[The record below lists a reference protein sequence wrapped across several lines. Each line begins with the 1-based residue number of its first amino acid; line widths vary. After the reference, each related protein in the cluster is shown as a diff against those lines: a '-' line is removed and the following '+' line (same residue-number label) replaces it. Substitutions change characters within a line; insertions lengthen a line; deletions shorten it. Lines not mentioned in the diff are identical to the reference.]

1 MGGPTVWDVPPT
13 EPERTASF
21 PLLGGYRMKTGA
33 CVRGLVLAG
42 VLVSLA
48 AAGCRST
55 GSGTDT
61 TGGEGVTGSEFD
73 DGAAGSSDQ
82 AGMRGRAIGLETVY
96 FDYDS
101 FQIRDDARPL
111 LKGNAQTIS
120 GKPQW
125 PMIVVEGHCDERGSD
140 EYNLALGE
148 RRAEQVKRYL
158 VDLGV
163 PASRLDAVSFG
174 EANPAVQGHDEAA
187 WRYNRRSEFA
197 LSR

>member
-1 MGGPTVWDVPPT
+1 M
-13 EPERTASF
+13 
-21 PLLGGYRMKTGA
+21 
-33 CVRGLVLAG
+33 RGLVLAG

-55 GSGTDT
+55 GSGK
-61 TGGEGVTGSEFD
+61 GPGEGGVTGSEFD
-73 DGAAGSSDQ
+73 DGGATSSNSQ
-82 AGMRGRAIGLETVY
+82 AGQRGRAIGLETVY

-101 FQIRDDARPL
+101 FQIREDAKPL

-125 PMIVVEGHCDERGSD
+125 PMIVIEGHCDERGSE

-148 RRAEQVKRYL
+148 RRAQQVKRYL

-163 PASRLDAVSFG
+163 PAARLDTVSFG

-197 LSR
+197 LGR

>member
-1 MGGPTVWDVPPT
+1 
-13 EPERTASF
+13 
-21 PLLGGYRMKTGA
+21 MKAGA
-33 CVRGLVLAG
+33 TRGLVLAG
-42 VLVSLA
+42 VLLSLA

-55 GSGTDT
+55 GSGKE
-61 TGGEGVTGSEFD
+61 GGESGVTGSEFD
-73 DGAAGSSDQ
+73 DGSMSGADQ
-82 AGMRGRAIGLETVY
+82 AGQRGRAIGLETVY

-101 FQIRDDARPL
+101 FQIRDDAKPL

-125 PMIVVEGHCDERGSD
+125 PGIVIEGHCDERGSE

-148 RRAEQVKRYL
+148 RRAQQVKRYL

-163 PASRLDAVSFG
+163 PAARMDTVSFG

-197 LSR
+197 LSSSR

>member
-1 MGGPTVWDVPPT
+1 MD
-13 EPERTASF
+13 RQQHSS
-21 PLLGGYRMKTGA
+21 LGGQLGMSKGA

-55 GSGTDT
+55 GSGAGPT
-61 TGGEGVTGSEFD
+61 EGAVTGSEFD
-73 DGAAGSSDQ
+73 DGGASSGDL

-101 FQIRDDARPL
+101 FQIRDDAKPL
-111 LKGNAQTIS
+111 LKGNAQTIN
-120 GKPQW
+120 GKPTW
-125 PMIVVEGHCDERGSD
+125 PMIVIEGHCDERGSD

-163 PASRLDAVSFG
+163 PSSRLDTVSFG

>member
-1 MGGPTVWDVPPT
+1 M
-13 EPERTASF
+13 RASAF
-21 PLLGGYRMKTGA
+21 T
-33 CVRGLVLAG
+33 RGLVLAG
-42 VLVSLA
+42 VIGSLA
-48 AAGCRST
+48 ALGCSST
-55 GSGTDT
+55 GKDTDP
-61 TGGEGVTGSEFD
+61 TGGAGITGSEFD
-73 DGAAGSSDQ
+73 DGAAGMNDQ

-101 FQIRDDARPL
+101 FQIRSDAKPL

-120 GKPQW
+120 GKPNW
-125 PMIVVEGHCDERGSD
+125 PMIVIEGHCDERGSD

-163 PASRLDAVSFG
+163 PANRLDTVSFG

>member
-1 MGGPTVWDVPPT
+1 M
-13 EPERTASF
+13 
-21 PLLGGYRMKTGA
+21 
-33 CVRGLVLAG
+33 RGLVLAG
-42 VLVSLA
+42 VLLSLA

-55 GSGTDT
+55 GSDKGP
-61 TGGEGVTGSEFD
+61 GEGGVTGSEFD
-73 DGAAGSSDQ
+73 DGGATGSQSQ
-82 AGMRGRAIGLETVY
+82 AGQRGRAIGLETVY

-101 FQIRDDARPL
+101 FQIREDAKPL

-125 PMIVVEGHCDERGSD
+125 PAIVIEGHCDERGSD

-148 RRAEQVKRYL
+148 RRAQQVKRYL

-163 PASRLDAVSFG
+163 PANRLDTVSFG

-197 LSR
+197 LSSSR

>member
-1 MGGPTVWDVPPT
+1 
-13 EPERTASF
+13 
-21 PLLGGYRMKTGA
+21 MKAGSG
-33 CVRGLVLAG
+33 VRGLVLAG
-42 VLVSLA
+42 VLLSLA

-55 GSGTDT
+55 GSGT
-61 TGGEGVTGSEFD
+61 GASEGGVTGSEFD
-73 DGAAGSSDQ
+73 DGAMSGSSDQ
-82 AGMRGRAIGLETVY
+82 AGQRGRAIGLETVY

-101 FQIRDDARPL
+101 FQIREDAKPL

-125 PMIVVEGHCDERGSD
+125 PMIVIEGHCDERGSD

-197 LSR
+197 LSASR

>member
-1 MGGPTVWDVPPT
+1 MM
-13 EPERTASF
+13 A
-21 PLLGGYRMKTGA
+21 GA
-33 CVRGLVLAG
+33 MRGLVLAG
-42 VLVSLA
+42 VLLSLA

-55 GSGTDT
+55 GSGADPA
-61 TGGEGVTGSEFD
+61 GGGVTNSEFD
-73 DGAAGSSDQ
+73 DGGMAGSDQ
-82 AGMRGRAIGLETVY
+82 AGQRGRAIGLETVY

-101 FQIRDDARPL
+101 FQIRDDAKPL

-125 PMIVVEGHCDERGSD
+125 PSVVIEGHCDERGSD

-148 RRAEQVKRYL
+148 RRAQQTKRYL

-163 PASRLDAVSFG
+163 PASRLDTVSFG
-174 EANPAVQGHDEAA
+174 EANAAVQGHDEAA

-197 LSR
+197 LSANR

>member
-1 MGGPTVWDVPPT
+1 M
-13 EPERTASF
+13 RA
-21 PLLGGYRMKTGA
+21 GA
-33 CVRGLVLAG
+33 FTRGLVLAG
-42 VLVSLA
+42 VIGSLA
-48 AAGCRST
+48 ALGCSST
-55 GSGTDT
+55 GKDMAPAD
-61 TGGEGVTGSEFD
+61 GGGITGSEFD
-73 DGAAGSSDQ
+73 DGGMASNDQ
-82 AGMRGRAIGLETVY
+82 AGMRGRAIGLETIY

-101 FQIRDDARPL
+101 FQIRNDAKPL
-111 LKGNAQTIS
+111 LKGNAQTIA
-120 GKPQW
+120 GKPNW
-125 PMIVVEGHCDERGSD
+125 PMIVIEGHCDERGSD

-163 PASRLDAVSFG
+163 PSSRLDTVSFG

>member
-1 MGGPTVWDVPPT
+1 M
-13 EPERTASF
+13 TA
-21 PLLGGYRMKTGA
+21 GA
-33 CVRGLVLAG
+33 GVRGLVLAG
-42 VLVSLA
+42 VLMSLA

-55 GSGTDT
+55 GSEAGPGD
-61 TGGEGVTGSEFD
+61 GGVTGSEFD
-73 DGAAGSSDQ
+73 DGGMSGSDQ
-82 AGMRGRAIGLETVY
+82 AGQRGRAIGLETVY

-111 LKGNAQTIS
+111 LKGNAQTIMS
-120 GKPQW
+120 KTQW
-125 PMIVVEGHCDERGSD
+125 PTVVVEGHCDERGSD

-163 PASRLDAVSFG
+163 PASKLETVSFG
-174 EANPAVQGHDEAA
+174 EANAAVQGHDESA

>member
-1 MGGPTVWDVPPT
+1 
-13 EPERTASF
+13 
-21 PLLGGYRMKTGA
+21 MKAGA

-42 VLVSLA
+42 VLLSLA
-48 AAGCRST
+48 ATGCRST
-55 GSGTDT
+55 GSGK
-61 TGGEGVTGSEFD
+61 GPAEGGVTGSEFN
-73 DGAAGSSDQ
+73 DGGTAGSDAAGQ
-82 AGMRGRAIGLETVY
+82 RGRAIGLETVY

-101 FQIRDDARPL
+101 FQIRDDAKPL
-111 LKGNAQTIS
+111 LKGNATTIS

-125 PMIVVEGHCDERGSD
+125 PKIVIEGHCDERGSD

-148 RRAEQVKRYL
+148 RRAQQVKRYL

-163 PASRLDAVSFG
+163 PATRLDTVSFG

-197 LSR
+197 LSSSR

>member
-1 MGGPTVWDVPPT
+1 
-13 EPERTASF
+13 
-21 PLLGGYRMKTGA
+21 MKAGA
-33 CVRGLVLAG
+33 GVRGLVLAG
-42 VLVSLA
+42 VVLSLA

-55 GSGTDT
+55 GSDTGGTDP
-61 TGGEGVTGSEFD
+61 GGVTGSEFD
-73 DGAAGSSDQ
+73 DGGMSGQDQ
-82 AGMRGRAIGLETVY
+82 AGQRGRAIGLETVY

-101 FQIRDDARPL
+101 FQIRDDAKPL

-125 PMIVVEGHCDERGSD
+125 PMIVIEGHCDERGSE

-148 RRAEQVKRYL
+148 RRAQQVKRYL

-163 PASRLDAVSFG
+163 PAARMDTVSFG

-197 LSR
+197 LSSNR

>member
-1 MGGPTVWDVPPT
+1 M
-13 EPERTASF
+13 
-21 PLLGGYRMKTGA
+21 
-33 CVRGLVLAG
+33 RGLVLAG
-42 VLVSLA
+42 MVLSLA

-55 GSGTDT
+55 GSGSGGTDQ
-61 TGGEGVTGSEFD
+61 GGTTGSEFD
-73 DGAAGSSDQ
+73 DGSMGGKDQ
-82 AGMRGRAIGLETVY
+82 AGQRGRAIGLETVY

-101 FQIRDDARPL
+101 FQIREDAKPL

-120 GKPQW
+120 GKPNW
-125 PMIVVEGHCDERGSD
+125 PMIVIEGHCDERGSE

-148 RRAEQVKRYL
+148 RRAQQVKRYL

-163 PASRLDAVSFG
+163 PAARMDTVSFG

-197 LSR
+197 LSSNR

>member
-1 MGGPTVWDVPPT
+1 M
-13 EPERTASF
+13 RS
-21 PLLGGYRMKTGA
+21 GA
-33 CVRGLVLAG
+33 TVRGLVLAG
-42 VLVSLA
+42 ILVSLA

-55 GSGTDT
+55 GSDT
-61 TGGEGVTGSEFD
+61 ENAGGAGVTGSEFD
-73 DGAAGSSDQ
+73 DGAAGSNDQ

-101 FQIRDDARPL
+101 FQIREDAKPL
-111 LKGNAQTIS
+111 LKGNAQTIT
-120 GKPQW
+120 GKSNW
-125 PMIVVEGHCDERGSD
+125 PMIVIEGHCDERGSD

-148 RRAEQVKRYL
+148 RRAQQVKRYL

-163 PASRLDAVSFG
+163 PGSRLDAVSFG

>member
-1 MGGPTVWDVPPT
+1 M
-13 EPERTASF
+13 RA
-21 PLLGGYRMKTGA
+21 GA
-33 CVRGLVLAG
+33 FARGLVLAG
-42 VLVSLA
+42 LLVSLA
-48 AAGCRST
+48 ALGCSST
-55 GSGTDT
+55 GKDADPA
-61 TGGEGVTGSEFD
+61 GGAGITGSEFD
-73 DGAAGSSDQ
+73 DGAVGSNDQ
-82 AGMRGRAIGLETVY
+82 AGMRGRAIGLETIY

-101 FQIRDDARPL
+101 FQIRSDAKPL

-120 GKPQW
+120 GKPNW
-125 PMIVVEGHCDERGSD
+125 PMIVIEGHCDERGSD

-163 PASRLDAVSFG
+163 PASRLDTVSFG
-174 EANPAVQGHDEAA
+174 EAYPAVQGHDEAA